1 MAMTSKEVERISS
14 RTVVAK
20 RVADRASLRIWSPKW
35 VLRDSRRCVVAF
47 VLMVELT
54 VEVDA
59 ADEASEAIDGWADRV
74 REFGGDDDGGEWMVG
89 EDMPWMDV
97 QPEMTKTSA
106 DQRTMASASF

>member
-1 MAMTSKEVERISS
+1 MTSKEVERISS

-35 VLRDSRRCVVAF
+35 VLRDSRRWVVAF
-47 VLMVELT
+47 VLIVELT

-74 REFGGDDDGGEWMVG
+74 REFGGDDDDGEWMVG